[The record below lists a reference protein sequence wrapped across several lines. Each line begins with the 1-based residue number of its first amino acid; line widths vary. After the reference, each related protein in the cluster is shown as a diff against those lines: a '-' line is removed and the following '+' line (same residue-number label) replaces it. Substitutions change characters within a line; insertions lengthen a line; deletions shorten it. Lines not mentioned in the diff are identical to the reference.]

1 MIRTSLKEI
10 QDALSALNIPQ
21 NRVVM
26 VHSGLFKLGLIEG
39 GVQGVYGCIRE
50 ALGPDA
56 TIVMPAFT
64 FSFGGARVWHAKD
77 TRSEAGALSEYFR
90 TSIATARSIHPF
102 HSVTAVGPLAR
113 DLTSGRC
120 LSSFGEGS
128 AFQKLSEMD
137 ALNLSVGTEF
147 IGGATYLHI
156 GEEQLK
162 VPYRFMKAFPGEVF
176 DLDGERVDLTFEM
189 YCREVSET
197 HEYDNVWDGCWDDL
211 NARGLFTTTYLKGS
225 MFALSNIRETLDAF
239 KEFLKADPYYCARR
253 YE

>member
-1 MIRTSLKEI
+1 MIRTSLMEI
-10 QDALSALNIPQ
+10 QDALSALNVPQ

-26 VHSGLFKLGLIEG
+26 AHSSLFKFGLIEG
-39 GVQGVYGCIRE
+39 GVAGVYDCIRE
-50 ALGPDA
+50 ALGEDA

-64 FSFGGARVWHAKD
+64 FSFGAKRVWHAKD

-90 TSIATARSIHPF
+90 TSIASARSIHPF
-102 HSVTAVGPLAR
+102 HSVTAVGPLAENV
-113 DLTSGRC
+113 TSGRC
-120 LSSFGEGS
+120 LSSFGERS
-128 AFQKLSEMD
+128 AFQKLYEMD

-189 YCREVSET
+189 YCREVTET
-197 HEYDNVWDGCWDDL
+197 HQYDNVWDGCWDDL

-225 MFALSNIRETLDAF
+225 MFALSNIRETLDTF